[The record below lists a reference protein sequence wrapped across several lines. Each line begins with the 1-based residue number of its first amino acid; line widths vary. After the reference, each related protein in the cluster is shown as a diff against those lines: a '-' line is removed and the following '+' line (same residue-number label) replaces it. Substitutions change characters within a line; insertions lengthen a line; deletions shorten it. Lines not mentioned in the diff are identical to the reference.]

1 MTKSVKIIGSIVLA
15 MFIISVIIVIISF
28 RTSDNKTVCI
38 IQDNKVIY
46 TLDLSEEEDRTFRI
60 ESSNG
65 GWNDVRIE
73 NGKIC
78 IYDADCPDQTC
89 VHTGFLR
96 AEGVPIVCLPHRLII
111 RFADEENK

>member
-1 MTKSVKIIGSIVLA
+1 MTKSVKVIGCIVIA
-15 MFIISVIIVIISF
+15 MFIISVIFVIIGF
-28 RTSDNKTVCI
+28 RTSDKKTVCV

-46 TLDLSEEEDRTFRI
+46 TFDLSDEEDRTFRI
-60 ESSNG
+60 EASNG
-65 GWNDVRIE
+65 GWNDVKIE
-73 NGKIC
+73 SGKIC
-78 IYDADCPDQTC
+78 ICDADCPDQTC